1 MIIYSAGPFDVVHHE
16 ADGMYY
22 VHDVRSG
29 EVVSNYYPLAKTAN
43 RRARQLAEARPWT
56 LPTLPVGTPETAD
69 NYPGVAPKPQVDDD
83 PRGPEERAYDER
95 QEARVQA
102 QIEQAKEEDRIFCET
117 VLHIDAMRHTV
128 LEALDAIDAE
138 IAAGHRADTREQW
151 LTMAAELLRPIIK
164 ERTGLDMTPY
174 RVTCGWPSLGGAGKR
189 TVLGE
194 AWHHRAS
201 TSGHAEIFITPAEDD
216 RRMVLAIL
224 IHEVLHTCLPE
235 GTGHKRPFCDAAAKM
250 GFASPFTQL
259 VSTPLLWQI
268 ADDIIAQLPLYPHAK
283 VVPGLRSLG
292 APKEQKNRQLKAVCT
307 GCGFTFRASK
317 KWLTVAET
325 LQCPDPDCGSDMVC
339 EGLDEGDDE
348 GEEG

>member
-1 MIIYSAGPFDVVHHE
+1 MVTFSAGPFDVVHHE

-22 VHDVRSG
+22 VHDARSG

-43 RRARQLAEARPWT
+43 RRARQLAEAE
-56 LPTLPVGTPETAD
+56 LGMICEIDLE
-69 NYPGVAPKPQVDDD
+69 APAAKQTIFPAD

-117 VLHIDAMRHTV
+117 VLHIDAMRHIV